1 MISYVTV
8 TDAKTWCRIDEDEDD
23 LTVRLLINAASSAV
37 KNYLKTTSPF
47 DPDRDENDNPI
58 LDSNGDIE
66 LLDYVR
72 PEVRVA
78 TLFLV
83 AEWYKN
89 REASQD
95 LALGHGYLPA
105 PVVAILYPLRDPTC
119 Q

>member
-1 MISYVTV
+1 MISYVTLP
-8 TDAKTWCRIDEDEDD
+8 DAKAWCRIDADEDD
-23 LTVRLLINAASSAV
+23 SVVQTLIYAASSAV
-37 KNYLKTTSPF
+37 KNYLKDTPPF
-47 DPDRDENDNPI
+47 DPDRDANDDPV

-89 REASQD
+89 REAAQD